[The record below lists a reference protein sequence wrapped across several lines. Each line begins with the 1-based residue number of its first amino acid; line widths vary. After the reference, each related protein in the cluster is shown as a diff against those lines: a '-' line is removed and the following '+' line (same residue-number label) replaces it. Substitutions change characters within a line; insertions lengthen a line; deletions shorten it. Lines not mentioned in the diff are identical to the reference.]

1 MTFHCFLNRPVCV
14 LYQYLKITPPQK
26 KKKKKWYSE
35 IYYYKKSWNMPVPM
49 NKKRVD
55 SSDSVAIMISFV
67 VHDIFV
73 IETPLIP
80 PTGHYI

>member
-1 MTFHCFLNRPVCV
+1 
-14 LYQYLKITPPQK
+14 
-26 KKKKKWYSE
+26 
-35 IYYYKKSWNMPVPM
+35 MPVPM

-67 VHDIFV
+67 VQDIFV

-80 PTGHYI
+80 PLATIYRKKQWI

>member
-1 MTFHCFLNRPVCV
+1 
-14 LYQYLKITPPQK
+14 
-26 KKKKKWYSE
+26 
-35 IYYYKKSWNMPVPM
+35 MPVPM

-80 PTGHYI
+80 PTGHYIQKKTMNIISIMG